1 MAHAQPKFESIKNT
15 TYGLVFLG
23 TPHRGSDLASL
34 AETVAKIASV
44 AFGKRRIQTQLLKT
58 LRENS
63 QQLQDL
69 AEEFTELHS
78 LYKIVTC
85 FEQKKTAFSKGLFSK
100 TEIVRPP
107 KVVGIYGLRV
117 NIR

>member
-1 MAHAQPKFESIKNT
+1 MAHVQPKFESIKNT
-15 TYGLVFLG
+15 TYGIIFLG
-23 TPHRGSDLASL
+23 TPHRGSGLASL
-34 AETVAKIASV
+34 GETVAKTASV
-44 AFGKRRIQTQLLKT
+44 AFGKRKIQTQLLKT

-85 FEQKKTAFSKGLFSK
+85 FEQKRTAFSKRFLSK
-100 TEIVRPP
+100 IEMVRRLDPEC
-107 KVVGIYGLRV
+107 R
-117 NIR
+117 

>member
-1 MAHAQPKFESIKNT
+1 M
-15 TYGLVFLG
+15 
-23 TPHRGSDLASL
+23 
-34 AETVAKIASV
+34 AKIASV
-44 AFGKRRIQTQLLKT
+44 AFGKRRTQAQLLKT

-85 FEQKKTAFSKGLFSK
+85 FEQKKTSISKRLFSK
-100 TEIVRPP
+100 PEIVGPP
-107 KVVGIYGLRV
+107 KVASI
-117 NIR
+117 